1 MQSATFFEALA
12 HILPADCLK
21 TAAEDMR
28 PYECDGLS
36 MYRALPKCVALPENE
51 AQLAAVMKLCH
62 AHRVPVVARGAGR
75 SSAPVK
81 TFLKGTMPAFTNMS
95 VGSLCGTSGAL
106 GTFSCPV
113 PPK

>member
-36 MYRALPKCVALPENE
+36 MYRALPARCAAENE
-51 AQLAAVMKLCH
+51 AGCCRDEGATPTG
-62 AHRVPVVARGAGR
+62 VPVVARGAGTR
-75 SSAPVK
+75 PRAGDAGPERAPAVHRQDDAH
-81 TFLKGTMPAFTNMS
+81 P
-95 VGSLCGTSGAL
+95 
-106 GTFSCPV
+106 
-113 PPK
+113 